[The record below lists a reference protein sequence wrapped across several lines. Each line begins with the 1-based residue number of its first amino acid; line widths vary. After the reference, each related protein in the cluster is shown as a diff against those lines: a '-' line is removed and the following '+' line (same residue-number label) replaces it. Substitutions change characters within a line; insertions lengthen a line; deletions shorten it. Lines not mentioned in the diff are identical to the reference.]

1 MCQKIMVPL
10 ESLRS
15 QYEPWRLFALFER
28 PFDIPRALALLEL
41 LEPFSFG
48 PGCRN
53 KYVAERQRWY
63 LWWVHNRTGDGD
75 GFQRGNETHVNL
87 VCNSIWVGPERWNML
102 CKFKYIQKRKI
113 CKMFKN
119 CLSHSEA
126 RTPWT
131 VAIYTFC
138 STHGE
143 FIFVAFFEKALDVFC
158 HLYPQGIQSPEKII

>member
-1 MCQKIMVPL
+1 MFLL
-10 ESLRS
+10 EGLCS
-15 QYEPWRLFALFER
+15 QYQPGRLFALFER

-48 PGCRN
+48 PECRN

-63 LWWVHNRTGDGD
+63 LWWVHNRRGDGD

-87 VCNSIWVGPERWNML
+87 VCNSMWPGPERWNML

-131 VAIYTFC
+131 VAICTFC
-138 STHGE
+138 STHGGLSLLQ
-143 FIFVAFFEKALDVFC
+143 FLRRHQIFLPPVSPTDS
-158 HLYPQGIQSPEKII
+158 QS